1 MFVSRALV
9 CLSLLLGTTQAVLS
23 PPARTVAQWD
33 VGTWAENIAVRS
45 NGHLIVTMLGVPE
58 IWSVDPFTSTK
69 SLIAT
74 LTGVTGVTGID
85 ELAHD
90 VFAFAAGNFTI
101 ANATATPGSYS
112 IWTLDLNGPGKTK
125 VVKKTVDVPGATL
138 LNGLTTLDAVK
149 GDVLVSDSG
158 LGNVIRVNAY
168 TGAAKVVI
176 SDPAFS
182 PPAEG
187 PQLGINGIRL
197 SSRTGPR
204 RTLFFNNWGNSFF
217 GSVPVAA
224 DGTATGPVKI
234 IAHNVGLLDDFA
246 LSPCGAY
253 VWDLAEGQN
262 ELFKISLKT
271 GEATLIAGAPDSALI
286 PGGTSVVFGRTAKD
300 KDVLYVTTS
309 GGLAGP
315 INGTYVEGAKI
326 VAFNVRGL

>member
-1 MFVSRALV
+1 MFVSHTLV
-9 CLSLLLGTTQAVLS
+9 CLSLLLGTTQAVLA
-23 PPARTVAQWD
+23 PPARTVVQWD

-112 IWTLDLNGPGKTK
+112 IWTLDLNAKTK
-125 VVKKTVDVPGATL
+125 VKVKKTVDVPGATL
-138 LNGLTTLDAVK
+138 LNGLATLDAVK

-168 TGAAKVVI
+168 TGATKVVI
-176 SDPAFS
+176 SDPAFA

-187 PQLGINGIRL
+187 LQLGINGIRL
-197 SSRTGPR
+197 SSRPGPR
-204 RTLFFNNWGNSFF
+204 TLYFNNWGNSFF
-217 GSVPVAA
+217 GSVPVAS
-224 DGTATGPVKI
+224 DGTALGPVKI
-234 IAHNVGLLDDFA
+234 IAPNVGLLDDFA
-246 LSPCGAY
+246 LSPCGGYA
-253 VWDLAEGQN
+253 WDLAEGQN
-262 ELFKISLKT
+262 ELFKISLES
-271 GEATLIAGAPDSALI
+271 GEATRIAGAPDSALI
-286 PGGTSVVFGRTAKD
+286 PGGTSAVFGRTAKD
-300 KDVLYVTTS
+300 RDVVYVTTS

-315 INGTYVEGAKI
+315 INGTYVEGAKV